1 VSSLTTTPFPPYR
14 SRSRR
19 RVLRDSPQRARPAY
33 SWALNRSVT
42 SPQMFVDVD
51 TNIGFGQQQRLWHVT
66 GRIRLALA
74 AGRFA

>member
-1 VSSLTTTPFPPYR
+1 
-14 SRSRR
+14 
-19 RVLRDSPQRARPAY
+19 
-33 SWALNRSVT
+33 
-42 SPQMFVDVD
+42 MFVDVD